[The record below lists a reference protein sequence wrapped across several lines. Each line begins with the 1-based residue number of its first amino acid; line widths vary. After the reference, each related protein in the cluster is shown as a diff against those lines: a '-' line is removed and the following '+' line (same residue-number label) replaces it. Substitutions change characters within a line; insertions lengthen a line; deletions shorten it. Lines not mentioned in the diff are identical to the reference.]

1 MLTVKEIKIVQT
13 EACEKY
19 FKCKEDHR
27 SYRRNFAVMKRK
39 PESKKQACMGLK
51 PLTSAIPVHCPNQFS

>member
-1 MLTVKEIKIVQT
+1 MLTVKEIKIAQP

-27 SYRRNFAVMKRK
+27 NYRRNFCSN
-39 PESKKQACMGLK
+39 EKKAWKQKSGLYGIETFDLCD
-51 PLTSAIPVHCPNQFS
+51 PGHRSNQFS